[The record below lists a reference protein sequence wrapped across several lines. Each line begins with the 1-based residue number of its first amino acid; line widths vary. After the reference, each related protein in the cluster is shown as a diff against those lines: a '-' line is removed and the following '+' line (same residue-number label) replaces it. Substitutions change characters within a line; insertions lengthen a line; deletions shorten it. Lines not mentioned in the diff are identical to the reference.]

1 MARHFLPLAA
11 CVFFLGGCVVGQDK
25 YAAKSLE
32 TEQLRQRVSAAE
44 NEAASARSEALAYKT
59 QLDRLL
65 ANDGNARDLI
75 NNQAQQ
81 IAQLRADYAALNEKY
96 NNALAQSGSIIGGP
110 VDQELASELTR
121 LAQQYPDIME
131 FNAATGMVKLKS
143 DVTFARGSAEV
154 TPQAKQVIDRV
165 AQALNTPAA
174 RRYEFLVAGHT
185 DNTPVVQRAT
195 IAEGH
200 KDNWYLSAHR
210 AISVSRELMSQGI
223 SPRRLGVLGYADQ
236 RPIAPNSTSEGQAR
250 NRRVEILILPSTY
263 SGAVAAAPAPAAP
276 PRPARADLN
285 KDSVNADP
293 SPLFNK

>member
-165 AQALNTPAA
+165 AQALNIPAA

>member
-44 NEAASARSEALAYKT
+44 NEAASARSEAVAYKT

-154 TPQAKQVIDRV
+154 TAQAKQVIDRV

-236 RPIAPNSTSEGQAR
+236 RPVAPNSTSEGQAR

-263 SGAVAAAPAPAAP
+263 SGAVAAAPAAAAP

>member
-44 NEAASARSEALAYKT
+44 NEAASARSEAVAYKT

-154 TPQAKQVIDRV
+154 TAQAKQVIDRV